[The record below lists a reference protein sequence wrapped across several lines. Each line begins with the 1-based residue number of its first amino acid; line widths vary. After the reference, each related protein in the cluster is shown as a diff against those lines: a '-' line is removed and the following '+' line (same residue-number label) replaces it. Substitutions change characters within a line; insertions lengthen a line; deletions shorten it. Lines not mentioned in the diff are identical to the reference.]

1 MPDHVIV
8 TPEQRTLVNNWLHAF
23 ERALTDQD
31 LSGLKTLWLPD
42 CHWRD
47 VLGMHWD
54 IDTLSGRDRVCA
66 DMLQRAKQVR
76 PRNWSVEQGGLQAL
90 SVTHAQDGSLLV
102 LLSFETDIG
111 PGEGVLRLVF
121 AHAGAQS
128 ETATSSPTPSTTPSA
143 TPSPTPSSTPSA
155 AQRALEQSGLK
166 AWSLMTSLVEIRGH
180 EEKYKKR
187 LETRD
192 QFSRSFLGPNWLE
205 KREKEAGFEDRDPTV
220 LIVGGGQAG
229 LTMAARLKQLGVD
242 ALVIDSH
249 ARIGDNWRERY
260 RALVLH
266 NQTFANHLPYMPF
279 PETWPVFVPKD
290 MLAGWLEYYAT
301 AMEINVWSQTTLIDA
316 HFDESSQTWVANL
329 QKNGSRVTIQP
340 RHMILTTGVSAVPDR
355 SPVEGLEQFKGPV
368 IHTADYKTADPWV
381 GKKVV
386 VLGTGTSAHDV
397 AQDLCEH
404 GAHVTMV
411 QRSHTMVQNV
421 VPTAQKP
428 YAMYEMGYPLHYCD
442 MLAVGTPFPLVKLSN
457 HRANEE
463 ARELDK
469 ELHQGLEA
477 AGFRLNKG
485 EDGIGWQ
492 MMFLMRGGGYYFNVG
507 CSELISQ
514 GRIKVIALQE
524 IQQYESTGLRLKDGS
539 LVEADLVVVAKGYLG
554 QSAVVEKLLGPQ
566 VASRVGPI
574 WGINPETQELNNMW
588 KPTPQTGLWFHA
600 GSLAQCRIWSKYL
613 ALQIQA
619 RELGL
624 VNSGVFS

>member
-1 MPDHVIV
+1 MSHHANV
-8 TPEQRTLVNNWLHAF
+8 TPEQHALVTNWLHAF
-23 ERALTDQD
+23 ERALAEQD
-31 LSGLKTLWLPD
+31 ESGLKDLWLVD

-47 VLGMHWD
+47 VLAMHWD
-54 IDTLSGRDRVCA
+54 IDTISGRDRVCT
-66 DMLQRAKQVR
+66 DMLQRAKQVN
-76 PRNWSVEQGGLQAL
+76 PRNWSVEKGDLQGL
-90 SVTHAQDGSLLV
+90 SMTYAHDGALLV
-102 LLSFETDIG
+102 LLRFETDIG
-111 PGEGVLRLVF
+111 PGEGVLRLM
-121 AHAGAQS
+121 
-128 ETATSSPTPSTTPSA
+128 SSDPTGQP
-143 TPSPTPSSTPSA
+143 
-155 AQRALEQSGLK
+155 GLK

-192 QFSRSFLGPNWLE
+192 KFSRSFLGPNWLE
-205 KREKEAGFEDRDPTV
+205 KRKKEASFEDREPAV

-229 LTMAARLKQLGVD
+229 LTVAARLKQLGVD

-266 NQTFANHLPYMPF
+266 NQTFANHFPYMPF

-301 AMEINVWSQTTLIDA
+301 AMELNVWCQTTLVDA
-316 HFDESSQTWVANL
+316 HYDQANNQWVARL
-329 QKNGSRVTIQP
+329 EKHGKQVTVKP
-340 RHMILTTGVSAVPDR
+340 RHMIMTTGVSAIPDR
-355 SPVEGLEQFKGPV
+355 SPVEGLEHYKGPV
-368 IHTADYKTADPWV
+368 IHTADYGTADPWI

-404 GAHVTMV
+404 GAHVTIV
-411 QRSHTMVQNV
+411 QRSPTMVQNV

-428 YAMYEMGYPLHYCD
+428 YAMYEMGYPLQYCD
-442 MLAVGTPFPLVKLSN
+442 MLAVGTPFPLVKLYN
-457 HRANEE
+457 PRANEE

-469 ELHQGLEA
+469 DLHQGLEA

-492 MMFLMRGGGYYFNVG
+492 MMYLTRGGGYYFNVG

-514 GRIKVIALQE
+514 GRIKVVALQDL
-524 IQQYESTGLRLKDGS
+524 QQYEATGLRMKDGS
-539 LVEADLVVVAKGYLG
+539 LIEADLVVVAKGYLG
-554 QSAVVEKLLGPQ
+554 QSAVVETLLGSEI
-566 VASRVGPI
+566 AKRIGPV
-574 WGINPETQELNNMW
+574 WGIDPDTQELNNMW
-588 KPTPQTGLWFHA
+588 KPTLQPGLWFHA

-624 VNSGVFS
+624 VK

>member
-1 MPDHVIV
+1 MSHHHSA
-8 TPEQRTLVNNWLHAF
+8 TPEQHTLVKNWIHAF
-23 ERALTDQD
+23 ERSLAEQD
-31 LSGLKTLWLPD
+31 GLSLQKLWLPD

-54 IDTLSGRDRVCA
+54 IDTLSGRDRVCTE
-66 DMLQRAKQVR
+66 MLQRAKQAN
-76 PRNWSVEQGGLQAL
+76 PRNWSLDHGNLKAL
-90 SVTHAQDGSLLV
+90 SITHAHDGSLLV
-102 LLSFETDIG
+102 LLTFETDIG
-111 PGEGVLRLVF
+111 PGEGVLRLM
-121 AHAGAQS
+121 S
-128 ETATSSPTPSTTPSA
+128 DPSGKPS
-143 TPSPTPSSTPSA
+143 
-155 AQRALEQSGLK
+155 LK
-166 AWSLMTSLVEIRGH
+166 GWSLMTSLVEIRGH
-180 EEKYKKR
+180 EEKYKK
-187 LETRD
+187 LLDTRD
-192 QFSRSFLGPNWLE
+192 KFSRSFLGPNWLE
-205 KREKEAGFEDRDPTV
+205 KREKETSFEDRSPAV

-229 LTMAARLKQLGVD
+229 LTVAARLKQLGVD
-242 ALVIDSH
+242 ALLIDSH
-249 ARIGDNWRERY
+249 ARVGDNWRERY

-301 AMEINVWSQTTLIDA
+301 AMELNVWCETTLTDA
-316 HFDESSQTWVANL
+316 HFDASSQTWVANL
-329 QKNGSRVTIQP
+329 QRHGKRVTVHP
-340 RHMILTTGVSAVPDR
+340 RHMIMTTGVSAMPDR
-355 SPVEGLEQFKGPV
+355 SPVEGLEHFKGPV

-381 GKKVV
+381 GKNVV

-411 QRSHTMVQNV
+411 QRSPTMVQNV

-457 HRANEE
+457 RRANEE
-463 ARELDK
+463 ARELDRD
-469 ELHQGLEA
+469 LHQGLEA

-492 MMFLMRGGGYYFNVG
+492 MMYLTRGGGYYFNVG

-514 GRIKVIALQE
+514 GRINVVSLQDLE
-524 IQQYESTGLRLKDGS
+524 QYESAGLRMKDGS
-539 LVEADLVVVAKGYLG
+539 LIEADLVIVAKGYLG
-554 QSAVVEKLLGPQ
+554 QSAMVEKLLGRDI
-566 VASRVGPI
+566 ANRIGPV
-574 WGINPETQELNNMW
+574 WGIHPETQELNNMW
-588 KPTPQTGLWFHA
+588 KPTPQPGLWFHA

-624 VNSGVFS
+624 IK

>member
-1 MPDHVIV
+1 MLHHPPV
-8 TPEQRTLVNNWLHAF
+8 TPEQHTLLAHWLDTF
-23 ERALTDQD
+23 ECALTDQNPAV
-31 LSGLKTLWLPD
+31 LENLWLSD

-47 VLGMHWD
+47 VLGLHWD
-54 IDTLSGRDRVCA
+54 IDTISGQGNVCA
-66 DMLQRAKQVR
+66 ALLQRARQAN
-76 PRNWSVEQGGLQAL
+76 PRKWSLAQGKLQDLSIIRADDGAL
-90 SVTHAQDGSLLV
+90 IALVT
-102 LLSFETDIG
+102 FETDTG
-111 PGEGVLRLVF
+111 PCEGVLRLVND
-121 AHAGAQS
+121 QYS
-128 ETATSSPTPSTTPSA
+128 
-143 TPSPTPSSTPSA
+143 
-155 AQRALEQSGLK
+155 LK
-166 AWSLMTSLVEIRGH
+166 ALSLMTSLIEIRGY
-180 EEKYKKR
+180 EEKFKNR

-192 QFSRSFLGPNWLE
+192 KFSRSFLGPNWLE
-205 KREKEAGFEDRDPTV
+205 KREKEASFEDRDPAV

-229 LTMAARLKQLGVD
+229 LTVAARLKQLGVD
-242 ALVIDSH
+242 ALVIDTH

-301 AMEINVWSQTTLIDA
+301 AMELNVWCQTTLMDA
-316 HFDESSQTWVANL
+316 HYDEATQQWVADL
-329 QKNGSRVTIQP
+329 EKNGKRVTIKT
-340 RHMILTTGVSAVPDR
+340 RHMIMTTGVSAVPDR
-355 SPVEGLEQFKGPV
+355 SPVEGLEHFKGTV

-404 GAHVTMV
+404 GAHVIIV
-411 QRSHTMVQNV
+411 QRSPTMVQNV

-428 YAMYEMGYPLHYCD
+428 YAMYEQGYPMEYCD

-457 HRANEE
+457 RRANEE

-469 ELHQGLEA
+469 DLHQGLEA
-477 AGFRLNKG
+477 VGFRLNKG
-485 EDGIGWQ
+485 EDGVGWQ
-492 MMFLMRGGGYYFNVG
+492 MMYLTRGGGYYFNVG

-514 GRIKVIALQE
+514 GQIKVVPLQGL
-524 IQQYESTGLRLKDGS
+524 QHYEPTGLRMKDGS
-539 LVEADLVVVAKGYLG
+539 LIEADLVVVAKGYLG
-554 QSAVVEKLLGPQ
+554 QSAVVEKLLGRK
-566 VASRVGPI
+566 VANRVGPI
-574 WGINPETQELNNMW
+574 WGINPDTQELNNMW
-588 KPTPQTGLWFHA
+588 KPTSQPGLWFHA

-624 VNSGVFS
+624 VS

>member
-1 MPDHVIV
+1 MSHHANV
-8 TPEQRTLVNNWLHAF
+8 TPDQHALVTNWLHAF
-23 ERALTDQD
+23 ERALAEQD
-31 LSGLKTLWLPD
+31 ESGLKDLWLVD

-47 VLGMHWD
+47 VLAMHWD
-54 IDTLSGRDRVCA
+54 IDTISGRDRVCT
-66 DMLQRAKQVR
+66 DMLQRAKQVN
-76 PRNWSVEQGGLQAL
+76 PRNWSVEKGDLQGL
-90 SVTHAQDGSLLV
+90 SMTYAHDGALLV
-102 LLSFETDIG
+102 LLRFETDIG
-111 PGEGVLRLVF
+111 PGEGVLRLM
-121 AHAGAQS
+121 
-128 ETATSSPTPSTTPSA
+128 SSDPTGQP
-143 TPSPTPSSTPSA
+143 
-155 AQRALEQSGLK
+155 GLK

-192 QFSRSFLGPNWLE
+192 KFSRSFLGPNWLE
-205 KREKEAGFEDRDPTV
+205 KRKKEASFDDREPAV

-229 LTMAARLKQLGVD
+229 LTVAARLKQLGVD
-242 ALVIDSH
+242 ALVVDSH

-266 NQTFANHLPYMPF
+266 NQTFANHFPYMPF

-301 AMEINVWSQTTLIDA
+301 AMELNVWCQTTLVDA
-316 HFDESSQTWVANL
+316 HYDQANNQWVARL
-329 QKNGSRVTIQP
+329 EKHGKQVTVKP
-340 RHMILTTGVSAVPDR
+340 RHMIMTTGVSAIPDR
-355 SPVEGLEQFKGPV
+355 SPVEGLEHYKGPV
-368 IHTADYKTADPWV
+368 IHTADYGTADPWV

-404 GAHVTMV
+404 GAHVTIV
-411 QRSHTMVQNV
+411 QRSPTMVQNV

-442 MLAVGTPFPLVKLSN
+442 MLAVGTPFPLVKLYN
-457 HRANEE
+457 PRANEE

-469 ELHQGLEA
+469 DLHQGLEA

-492 MMFLMRGGGYYFNVG
+492 MMYLTRGGGYYFNVG

-514 GRIKVIALQE
+514 GRIKVVALQDL
-524 IQQYESTGLRLKDGS
+524 QQYEATGLRMKDGS
-539 LVEADLVVVAKGYLG
+539 LIEADLIVVAKGYLG
-554 QSAVVEKLLGPQ
+554 QSAVVETLLGSEI
-566 VASRVGPI
+566 AKRIGPV
-574 WGINPETQELNNMW
+574 WGIDPDTQELNNMW
-588 KPTPQTGLWFHA
+588 KPTPQPGLWFHA

-624 VNSGVFS
+624 VK

>member
-1 MPDHVIV
+1 MSHHPSV
-8 TPEQRTLVNNWLHAF
+8 TPEQHTLVSKWLHAF
-23 ERALTDQD
+23 ERALADQD
-31 LSGLKTLWLPD
+31 GPSLQNLWLPD

-54 IDTLSGRDRVCA
+54 IDTLSGRERMCTE
-66 DMLQRAKQVR
+66 MLQRAKQVR
-76 PRNWSVEQGGLQAL
+76 PRNWSIAKGSLQDL
-90 SVTHAQDGSLLV
+90 SITHAHDGSLLV
-102 LLSFETDIG
+102 LLSFETDVG
-111 PGEGVLRLVF
+111 PGEGVLRLMSD
-121 AHAGAQS
+121 HAGAKS
-128 ETATSSPTPSTTPSA
+128 ATAATSAIPSTAPSKTPS
-143 TPSPTPSSTPSA
+143 
-155 AQRALEQSGLK
+155 ALEQSGLQ

-180 EEKYKKR
+180 EEKYKK
-187 LETRD
+187 LLDTRD
-192 QFSRSFLGPNWLE
+192 KFNRSFLGPNWLE
-205 KREKEAGFEDRDPTV
+205 KREKEASFEDHDPAV

-229 LTMAARLKQLGVD
+229 LTVAARLKQLGVE

-249 ARIGDNWRERY
+249 AQIGDNWRERY

-290 MLAGWLEYYAT
+290 MLAAWLEFYAT
-301 AMEINVWSQTTLIDA
+301 AMELNVWCETTLTDA
-316 HFDESSQTWVANL
+316 HFDESNQTWVANL
-329 QKNGSRVTIQP
+329 QRHGKRVSIKP
-340 RHMILTTGVSAVPDR
+340 RHLIMATGVSAVPDR
-355 SPVEGLEQFKGPV
+355 SPVEGLEHYKGPV

-404 GAHVTMV
+404 GAHVTIV
-411 QRSHTMVQNV
+411 QRSPTMVQNV

-457 HRANEE
+457 HRANVE

-469 ELHQGLEA
+469 DLHQGLEA

-492 MMFLMRGGGYYFNVG
+492 MMYLTRGGGYYFNVG

-514 GRIKVIALQE
+514 GRIKVVALQDL
-524 IQQYESTGLRLKDGS
+524 QQYEATGLRMKDGS
-539 LVEADLVVVAKGYLG
+539 LIEADLVVVAKGYLG
-554 QSAVVEKLLGPQ
+554 QAAVAEMLLGREI
-566 VASRVGPI
+566 ANRIGPV
-574 WGINPETQELNNMW
+574 WGIDPETQELNNMW
-588 KPTPQTGLWFHA
+588 KPTPQPGLWFHA

-624 VNSGVFS
+624 VK

>member
-1 MPDHVIV
+1 MSHHATV
-8 TPEQRTLVNNWLHAF
+8 TPEQQALVTRWLQSF
-23 ERALTDQD
+23 ERALAAQD
-31 LSGLKTLWLPD
+31 LPGLGHLWLSD

-54 IDTLSGRDRVCA
+54 IDTLSGQGKVCA
-66 DMLQRAKQVR
+66 ALLQRARQAQ
-76 PRNWSVEQGGLQAL
+76 PRNWSLAQGKLQDLSIVRADDGAL
-90 SVTHAQDGSLLV
+90 IALVT
-102 LLSFETDIG
+102 FETDTG
-111 PGEGVLRLVF
+111 PGEGVLRLVKDG
-121 AHAGAQS
+121 HS
-128 ETATSSPTPSTTPSA
+128 
-143 TPSPTPSSTPSA
+143 
-155 AQRALEQSGLK
+155 LK
-166 AWSLMTSLVEIRGH
+166 ALSLMTSLIEIRGH
-180 EEKYKKR
+180 EEKFKKR

-192 QFSRSFLGPNWLE
+192 KFSRSFLGPNWLE
-205 KREKEAGFEDRDPTV
+205 KREKEASFEDRDPAV

-229 LTMAARLKQLGVD
+229 LTVAARLKQLGVD

-301 AMEINVWSQTTLIDA
+301 AMELNVWCQTTLMDA
-316 HFDESSQTWVANL
+316 HYDEATQQWVAEL
-329 QKNGSRVTIQP
+329 EKNGKRVTIKT
-340 RHMILTTGVSAVPDR
+340 RHMIMTTGVSAVPDR

-404 GAHVTMV
+404 GAHVTIV
-411 QRSHTMVQNV
+411 QRSPTMVQNV

-428 YAMYEMGYPLHYCD
+428 YAMYEQGYPMEYCD

-457 HRANEE
+457 RRANEE
-463 ARELDK
+463 ARDLDK

-485 EDGIGWQ
+485 EDGVGWQ
-492 MMFLMRGGGYYFNVG
+492 MMYLTRGGGYYFNVG
-507 CSELISQ
+507 CSELIIQ
-514 GRIKVIALQE
+514 GRIKVVPLQGL
-524 IQQYESTGLRLKDGS
+524 QHYEATGLRMKDGS
-539 LVEADLVVVAKGYLG
+539 LIEADLVVVAKGYLG
-554 QSAVVEKLLGPQ
+554 QSALVEKLLGRE
-566 VASRVGPI
+566 VANRVGPI
-574 WGINPETQELNNMW
+574 WGINPDTQELNNMW
-588 KPTPQTGLWFHA
+588 KPTPQPGLWFHA

-613 ALQIQA
+613 SLQIQA

-624 VNSGVFS
+624 VS

>member
-1 MPDHVIV
+1 MSNHPAV
-8 TPEQRTLVNNWLHAF
+8 TNEQLHSVNQWLQAF
-23 ERALTDQD
+23 DLALAQ
-31 LSGLKTLWLPD
+31 LNPVGVRNLWLED

-54 IDTLSGRDRVCA
+54 IDTLSGKDKVCEA
-66 DMLQRAKQVR
+66 LISRAQAFK
-76 PRNWSVEQGGLQAL
+76 PKNWSLAR
-90 SVTHAQDGSLLV
+90 GSLKELAV
-102 LLSFETDIG
+102 TQAEDQSLTCLLQFETNVG
-111 PGEGVLRLVF
+111 PGEGVLRLVRD
-121 AHAGAQS
+121 
-128 ETATSSPTPSTTPSA
+128 PSG
-143 TPSPTPSSTPSA
+143 
-155 AQRALEQSGLK
+155 QHDFR

-180 EEKYKKR
+180 EENFKKLLQKR
-187 LETRD
+187 G
-192 QFSRSFLGPNWLE
+192 QFNRSFLGPNWLE
-205 KREKEAGFEDRDPTV
+205 KRNKETNFEDRDPAV

-229 LTMAARLKQLGVD
+229 LTVAARLKQLGVD
-242 ALVIDSH
+242 ALVIDQH

-279 PETWPVFVPKD
+279 PETWPIFVPKD
-290 MLAGWLEYYAT
+290 MLAGWLEYYST
-301 AMEINVWSQTTLIDA
+301 AMELNVWCQTTLTDA
-316 HFDESSQTWVANL
+316 HYDHANNQWVASL
-329 QKNGSRVTIQP
+329 EKNGKRVPIKP
-340 RHMILTTGVSAVPDR
+340 RHLVMTTGVSAIPDR
-355 SPVEGLEQFKGPV
+355 SPVEGLERYQGPV
-368 IHTADYKTADPWV
+368 IHTADYETADPWV
-381 GKKVV
+381 GKRVV

-411 QRSHTMVQNV
+411 QRSPTMVQNV

-428 YAMYEMGYPLHYCD
+428 YAMYEKGYPLDYCD

-457 HRANEE
+457 PRANAE

-469 ELHQGLEA
+469 DLHQGLEA

-492 MMFLMRGGGYYFNVG
+492 MMYLTRGGGYYFNVG

-514 GRIKVIALQE
+514 GRIKVVPLQSL
-524 IQQYESTGLRLKDGS
+524 QQYEPTGLRMKDGT
-539 LVEADLVVVAKGYLG
+539 LIEADLVVVAKGYLG
-554 QSAVVEKLLGPQ
+554 QSAMVEKLLGPQ
-566 VASRVGPI
+566 VSNRVGPI

-588 KPTPQTGLWFHA
+588 KPTPQPGLWFHA

-624 VNSGVFS
+624 VN

>member
-1 MPDHVIV
+1 MSHHANV
-8 TPEQRTLVNNWLHAF
+8 TPEQHALVTNWLHAF
-23 ERALTDQD
+23 ERALAEQD
-31 LSGLKTLWLPD
+31 ESGLKDLWLVD

-47 VLGMHWD
+47 VLAMHWD
-54 IDTLSGRDRVCA
+54 IDTISGRDRVCT
-66 DMLQRAKQVR
+66 DMLQRAKQVN
-76 PRNWSVEQGGLQAL
+76 PRNWSVEKGDLQGL
-90 SVTHAQDGSLLV
+90 SMTYAHDGALLV
-102 LLSFETDIG
+102 LLRFETDIG
-111 PGEGVLRLVF
+111 PGEGVLRLM
-121 AHAGAQS
+121 
-128 ETATSSPTPSTTPSA
+128 SSDPTGQP
-143 TPSPTPSSTPSA
+143 
-155 AQRALEQSGLK
+155 GLK

-192 QFSRSFLGPNWLE
+192 KFSRSFLGPNWLE
-205 KREKEAGFEDRDPTV
+205 KRKKEASFEDREPAV

-229 LTMAARLKQLGVD
+229 LTVAARLKQLGVD
-242 ALVIDSH
+242 ALVVDSH

-266 NQTFANHLPYMPF
+266 NQTFANHFPYMPF

-301 AMEINVWSQTTLIDA
+301 AMELNVWCQTTLVDA
-316 HFDESSQTWVANL
+316 HYDQANNQWVARL
-329 QKNGSRVTIQP
+329 EKHGKQVTVKP
-340 RHMILTTGVSAVPDR
+340 RHMIMTTGVSAIPDR
-355 SPVEGLEQFKGPV
+355 SPVEGLEHYKGPV
-368 IHTADYKTADPWV
+368 IHTADYGTADPWV

-404 GAHVTMV
+404 GAHVTIV
-411 QRSHTMVQNV
+411 QRSPTMVQNV

-442 MLAVGTPFPLVKLSN
+442 MLAVGTPFPLVKLYN
-457 HRANEE
+457 PRANEE

-469 ELHQGLEA
+469 DLHQGLEA

-492 MMFLMRGGGYYFNVG
+492 MMYLTRGGGYYFNVG

-514 GRIKVIALQE
+514 GRIKVVALQDL
-524 IQQYESTGLRLKDGS
+524 QQYEATGLRMKDGS
-539 LVEADLVVVAKGYLG
+539 LIEADLIVVAKGYLG
-554 QSAVVEKLLGPQ
+554 QSAVVETLLGSEI
-566 VASRVGPI
+566 AKRIGPV
-574 WGINPETQELNNMW
+574 WGIDPDTQELNNMW
-588 KPTPQTGLWFHA
+588 KPTPQPGLWFHA

-624 VNSGVFS
+624 VK

>member
-1 MPDHVIV
+1 MSHHANV
-8 TPEQRTLVNNWLHAF
+8 TPEQHKLVTSWLHVF

-31 LSGLKTLWLPD
+31 KPSLQDLWLAD

-47 VLGMHWD
+47 VLAMHWD
-54 IDTLSGRDRVCA
+54 IDTLSGRDRVCGE
-66 DMLQRAKQVR
+66 MLQRAKQVH
-76 PRNWSVEQGGLQAL
+76 PRNWSVEKGNLQAL
-90 SVTHAQDGSLLV
+90 SITHAHDGALLV
-102 LLSFETDIG
+102 LLRFETDIG
-111 PGEGVLRLVF
+111 PGEGVLRL
-121 AHAGAQS
+121 
-128 ETATSSPTPSTTPSA
+128 TSDPTGQPS
-143 TPSPTPSSTPSA
+143 
-155 AQRALEQSGLK
+155 LK

-192 QFSRSFLGPNWLE
+192 KFSRSFLGPNWLE
-205 KREKEAGFEDRDPTV
+205 KREKEASFEDHDPAV

-229 LTMAARLKQLGVD
+229 LTVAARLKQLGVD

-301 AMEINVWSQTTLIDA
+301 AMELNVWCQTTLVGA
-316 HFDESSQTWVANL
+316 HYDQANNQWVASL
-329 QKNGSRVTIQP
+329 EKHGKTVTIKP
-340 RHMILTTGVSAVPDR
+340 RHIVMTTGVSAIPDR
-355 SPVEGLEQFKGPV
+355 SPVEGLEHYKGPV
-368 IHTADYKTADPWV
+368 IHTADYGTADPWI

-404 GAHVTMV
+404 GAHVTIV
-411 QRSHTMVQNV
+411 QRSPTMVQNV

-428 YAMYEMGYPLHYCD
+428 YAMYEMGYPLQYCD
-442 MLAVGTPFPLVKLSN
+442 MLAVGTPFPLVKLYN
-457 HRANEE
+457 PRANEE

-469 ELHQGLEA
+469 DLHQGLEA

-492 MMFLMRGGGYYFNVG
+492 MMYLTRGGGYYFNVG

-514 GRIKVIALQE
+514 GRIKVVALQE
-524 IQQYESTGLRLKDGS
+524 LQQYEATGLRMKDGS
-539 LVEADLVVVAKGYLG
+539 LIEADLVVVAKGYLG
-554 QSAVVEKLLGPQ
+554 QSAVVETLLGSEI
-566 VASRVGPI
+566 AKRIGPV
-574 WGINPETQELNNMW
+574 WGIHPDTQELNNMW
-588 KPTPQTGLWFHA
+588 KPTPQPGLWFHA

-619 RELGL
+619 RELG
-624 VNSGVFS
+624 VVS

>member
-1 MPDHVIV
+1 MSHHATV
-8 TPEQRTLVNNWLHAF
+8 TPEQQALVTSWLQSF
-23 ERALTDQD
+23 ERALAAQD
-31 LSGLKTLWLPD
+31 LPGLEHLWLSG

-54 IDTLSGRDRVCA
+54 IDTISGQDRVCA
-66 DMLQRAKQVR
+66 ALLQRAMQAH
-76 PRNWSVEQGGLQAL
+76 PRNWSLAQGKFQELSLIRVDDGAL
-90 SVTHAQDGSLLV
+90 IALLK
-102 LLSFETDIG
+102 FETDTG
-111 PGEGVLRLVF
+111 PGEGVLRLVKDG
-121 AHAGAQS
+121 HS
-128 ETATSSPTPSTTPSA
+128 
-143 TPSPTPSSTPSA
+143 
-155 AQRALEQSGLK
+155 LK
-166 AWSLMTSLVEIRGH
+166 ALSLMTSLIEIRGH
-180 EEKYKKR
+180 EEKFKKR

-192 QFSRSFLGPNWLE
+192 KFSRSFLGLNWLE
-205 KREKEAGFEDRDPTV
+205 KRQKEASFEDRDPAV

-229 LTMAARLKQLGVD
+229 LTVAARLKQLGVD
-242 ALVIDSH
+242 ALVIDTH

-290 MLAGWLEYYAT
+290 MLAGWLEYYAI
-301 AMEINVWSQTTLIDA
+301 AMELNVWCQTALVDA
-316 HFDESSQTWVANL
+316 RYDEATQQWVANL
-329 QKNGSRVTIQP
+329 EKNGKRVTIKA
-340 RHMILTTGVSAVPDR
+340 RHMIMTTGVSAVPDR
-355 SPVEGLEQFKGPV
+355 SPVEGLEQFKGPI

-404 GAHVTMV
+404 GAHVTIV
-411 QRSHTMVQNV
+411 QRSPTMVQNV

-428 YAMYEMGYPLHYCD
+428 YAMYEQGYPMEYCD

-457 HRANEE
+457 RRANEE

-477 AGFRLNKG
+477 AGFRLNRG
-485 EDGIGWQ
+485 EDGVGWQ
-492 MMFLMRGGGYYFNVG
+492 MMYLTRGGGYYFNVG

-514 GRIKVIALQE
+514 GRIKVVPLQGL
-524 IQQYESTGLRLKDGS
+524 QHYEATGLRMKDGS
-539 LVEADLVVVAKGYLG
+539 LIEADLVVVAKGYLG
-554 QSAVVEKLLGPQ
+554 QSAVVEKLLGRE
-566 VASRVGPI
+566 VANRVGPI
-574 WGINPETQELNNMW
+574 WGINPDTQELNNMW
-588 KPTPQTGLWFHA
+588 KPTPQPGLWFHA

-624 VNSGVFS
+624 VS

>member
-1 MPDHVIV
+1 
-8 TPEQRTLVNNWLHAF
+8 
-23 ERALTDQD
+23 
-31 LSGLKTLWLPD
+31 
-42 CHWRD
+42 
-47 VLGMHWD
+47 MHWD

-66 DMLQRAKQVR
+66 DMLRRAKQVH
-76 PRNWSVEQGGLQAL
+76 PRNWSVEKGSLQAL
-90 SVTHAQDGSLLV
+90 SITYAHDGALLV
-102 LLSFETDIG
+102 LLRFETDIG
-111 PGEGVLRLVF
+111 PGEGVLRLMTDP
-121 AHAGAQS
+121 AGQ
-128 ETATSSPTPSTTPSA
+128 PS
-143 TPSPTPSSTPSA
+143 
-155 AQRALEQSGLK
+155 LK
-166 AWSLMTSLVEIRGH
+166 ALSLMTSLIEIRGH
-180 EEKYKKR
+180 EEKFKKR

-192 QFSRSFLGPNWLE
+192 KFSRSFLGPNWLE
-205 KREKEAGFEDRDPTV
+205 KRAKEASFEDRDPAV

-229 LTMAARLKQLGVD
+229 LTVAARLKQLGVD

-301 AMEINVWSQTTLIDA
+301 AMELNVWCQTTLVDA
-316 HFDESSQTWVANL
+316 RYDEATQQWVANL
-329 QKNGSRVTIQP
+329 EKNGKRVTIKA
-340 RHMILTTGVSAVPDR
+340 RHMIMTTGVSAVPDR
-355 SPVEGLEQFKGPV
+355 SPVEGLEHFKGPV

-381 GKKVV
+381 GKKAV

-404 GAHVTMV
+404 GVQVTIV
-411 QRSHTMVQNV
+411 QRSPTMVQNV

-428 YAMYEMGYPLHYCD
+428 YAMYEQGYPMEYCD

-457 HRANEE
+457 RRANEE

-469 ELHQGLEA
+469 DLHQGLEA

-485 EDGIGWQ
+485 EDGVGWQ
-492 MMFLMRGGGYYFNVG
+492 MMYLTRGGGYYFNVG

-514 GRIKVIALQE
+514 GRIKVVALQNL
-524 IQQYESTGLRLKDGS
+524 QHYEATGLRMKDGS
-539 LVEADLVVVAKGYLG
+539 LIEADLVVVAKGYLG
-554 QSAVVEKLLGPQ
+554 QSAVVEKLLGRE
-566 VASRVGPI
+566 VANRVGPI
-574 WGINPETQELNNMW
+574 WGINPDTQELNNMW
-588 KPTPQTGLWFHA
+588 KPTPQPGLWFHA

-624 VNSGVFS
+624 VS

>member
-1 MPDHVIV
+1 MSNLPAA
-8 TPEQRTLVNNWLHAF
+8 TTEQVHMVHHWLKAF
-23 ERALTDQD
+23 EDALAESNAAV
-31 LSGLKTLWLPD
+31 LRNLWLDD

-54 IDTLSGRDRVCA
+54 IDTLSGKDKVCDALMRRAQACKPRHWSLTQGKLKDWAVTKA
-66 DMLQRAKQVR
+66 D
-76 PRNWSVEQGGLQAL
+76 
-90 SVTHAQDGSLLV
+90 DDSLTCLV
-102 LLSFETDIG
+102 QYETTVG
-111 PGEGVLRLVF
+111 PGEGVLRLVRD
-121 AHAGAQS
+121 
-128 ETATSSPTPSTTPSA
+128 PSG
-143 TPSPTPSSTPSA
+143 
-155 AQRALEQSGLK
+155 QEDFK
-166 AWSLMTSLVEIRGH
+166 AWSLMTALVEVRGH
-180 EEKYKKR
+180 EEKFKTLLQNR
-187 LETRD
+187 G
-192 QFSRSFLGPNWLE
+192 QFNRSFLGPNWLE
-205 KREKEAGFEDRDPTV
+205 KREKEASFEDRDPAV

-229 LTMAARLKQLGVD
+229 LTVAARLKQLGVD
-242 ALVIDSH
+242 ALVIDQH

-301 AMEINVWSQTTLIDA
+301 AMELNVWCQTTLIDA
-316 HFDESSQTWVANL
+316 RYDPSNHQWVASL
-329 QKNGSRVTIQP
+329 EKEGRRVTLKP
-340 RHMILTTGVSAVPDR
+340 RHLVMTTGVSAVPDR
-355 SPVEGLEQFKGPV
+355 SPVEGLERYRGPV
-368 IHTADYKTADPWV
+368 IHTADYEKADPWI

-411 QRSHTMVQNV
+411 QRSPTMVQNV

-428 YAMYEMGYPLHYCD
+428 YAMYEKGYPLDYCD
-442 MLAVGTPFPLVKLSN
+442 TLAVGTPFPLVRLSN
-457 HRANEE
+457 PQANAE
-463 ARELDK
+463 ARELDRDT
-469 ELHQGLEA
+469 HSGLEA

-492 MMFLMRGGGYYFNVG
+492 MMYLTRGGGYYFNVG
-507 CSELISQ
+507 CSELIIQ
-514 GRIKVIALQE
+514 GRIKIVPLQNL
-524 IQQYESTGLRLKDGS
+524 QHYESTGLRMNDGS
-539 LVEADLVVVAKGYLG
+539 LIEADLIVVAKGYLG

-566 VASRVGPI
+566 VANQIGPI
-574 WGINPETQELNNMW
+574 WGINPETLELNNMW
-588 KPTPQTGLWFHA
+588 KPTPQPGLWFHA

-624 VNSGVFS
+624 VK